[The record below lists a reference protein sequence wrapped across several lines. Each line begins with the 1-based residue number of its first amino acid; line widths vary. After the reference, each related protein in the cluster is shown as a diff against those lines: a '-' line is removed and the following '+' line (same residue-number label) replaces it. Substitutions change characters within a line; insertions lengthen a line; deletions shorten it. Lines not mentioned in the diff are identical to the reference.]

1 MKELAERMVAAL
13 EEVESLKGEIN
24 SLDDKSLIELV
35 EKSWMFLYYID
46 RDNQTGGVCMAAMM
60 QDARALKY
68 VKIPERA
75 MRKIDLEKRE
85 KALCEW
91 EDYIYIKKQEEA
103 RKEDDKKRKKW
114 IDEEEREEF
123 LDR

>member
-13 EEVESLKGEIN
+13 TEVESLKDEIN

-46 RDNQTGGVCMAAMM
+46 RDNQTGGVCMAALR

-68 VKIPERA
+68 VKIPERM
-75 MRKIDLEKRE
+75 MRKMDLEKRD

-91 EDYIYIKKQEEA
+91 EDYIYIKKGEEKK
-103 RKEDDKKRKKW
+103 KEEDEKRKKW

-123 LDR
+123 LDS